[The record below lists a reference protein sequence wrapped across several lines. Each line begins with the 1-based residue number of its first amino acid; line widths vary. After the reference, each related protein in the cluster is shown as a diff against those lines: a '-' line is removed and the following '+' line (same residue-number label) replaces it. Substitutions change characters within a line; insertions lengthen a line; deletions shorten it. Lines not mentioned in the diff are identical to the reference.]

1 MEQGTISAL
10 YEEEQIWWGYMGNG
24 VCVFT
29 PRDELFTVGQAG
41 LQPIQG
47 SVAVTWLLQALKR
60 FKHRQ
65 SGVHSSNFPVNSY
78 DSCR

>member
-1 MEQGTISAL
+1 MEQGTISAF
-10 YEEEQIWWGYMGNG
+10 YKEEQIWWGYMGNG

-47 SVAVTWLLQALKR
+47 SVAVTWLL
-60 FKHRQ
+60 
-65 SGVHSSNFPVNSY
+65 
-78 DSCR
+78 